1 MYKKYLWIFIE
12 FFKVKNVN
20 NGEINLKKKHQNPN
34 YFRTEYFYNY

>member
-20 NGEINLKKKHQNPN
+20 NGEINLKKKNIKILIT
-34 YFRTEYFYNY
+34 FFYNY